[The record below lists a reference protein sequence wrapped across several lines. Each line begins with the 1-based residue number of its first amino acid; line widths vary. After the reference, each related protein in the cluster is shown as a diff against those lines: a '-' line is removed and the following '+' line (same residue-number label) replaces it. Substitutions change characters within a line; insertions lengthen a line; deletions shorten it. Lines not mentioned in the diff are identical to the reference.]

1 MEKSK
6 QRVQVLL
13 YNKAHQII
21 RKIEVD
27 RDAQIDTKWMQAIDK
42 NAKYFEISKN
52 IEIFTSI
59 LISIQGSVCS
69 DW

>member
-6 QRVQVLL
+6 QRIQVLL
-13 YNKAHQII
+13 YNKAHEII

-42 NAKYFEISKN
+42 NAKYFEISK
-52 IEIFTSI
+52 
-59 LISIQGSVCS
+59 G
-69 DW
+69 